1 MFVDKVEV
9 TVVAGDG
16 GDGKV
21 SFRHEKFIDRGGPDG
36 GDGGNGGSIFVV
48 ASNSENTLARFRHD
62 KLVAAEAGSPGNE
75 RRKHGKKGED
85 MIVKVPVG
93 TVVTRDGE
101 VLADLIKVD
110 QQVLIAKGGKGG
122 FGNAHFVSSI
132 RQAPRVAEKGEP
144 GESFP
149 AVFELKSIAD
159 VGIIG
164 LPNSGKS
171 TFLSVVSNAKPEIAN
186 YPFTTLIP
194 NLGVADIDKNNSLLL
209 ADIPGLIKGASEGK
223 GLGDEFLRHVE
234 RTKVLLHLIDAYEE
248 DVAGVYKTITTELAA
263 YSKELGKRPQ
273 LVVLTKIEG
282 LDGEIVADQ
291 IAKLSSLLP
300 KKTIVMAMSAQS
312 GESVK
317 EVLYELKKLVD
328 ASAKKTV
335 KIAGVNDQIV
345 IRPDFEADAW
355 VVTKTDDGFIVTGQ
369 KIEKF
374 AVKTRFDN
382 DFSVGRILDI
392 FKKVGILREL
402 KRQGLKEGDRIQVG
416 KNNIGSFE
424 YYTTQH

>member
-1 MFVDKVEV
+1 MFVDKVIV
-9 TVVAGDG
+9 SIAAGDG

-75 RRKHGKKGED
+75 RKKHGKKGED
-85 MIVKVPVG
+85 MIVKVPIG
-93 TVVTRDGE
+93 TVVMRDDE
-101 VLADLIKVD
+101 MIADLTEID
-110 QQVLIAKGGKGG
+110 QKVLIAKGGKGG
-122 FGNAHFVSSI
+122 FGNAHFVSSV
-132 RQAPRVAEKGEP
+132 RQAPRVAETGEP
-144 GESFP
+144 GESFS

-209 ADIPGLIKGASEGK
+209 ADIPGLIEGASEGK

-248 DVAGVYKTITTELAA
+248 DVAGVYKTITSELAA

-273 LVVLTKIEG
+273 LVVLTKTEG
-282 LDGEIVADQ
+282 LDNEIVADQ
-291 IAKLSSLLP
+291 ISKLSVVLP
-300 KKTIVMAMSAQS
+300 KKAVVMAMSAQS
-312 GESVK
+312 GEGVK
-317 EVLYELKKLVD
+317 EVLYALKKLVD

-335 KIAGVNDQIV
+335 KKSKENNQII

-369 KIEKF
+369 KIEQF
-374 AVKTRFDN
+374 ARRTRFDN
-382 DFSVGRILDI
+382 YFSISRLLDI
-392 FKKVGILREL
+392 FKKTGILREL
-402 KRQGLKEGDRIQVG
+402 KRQGLKEGQRIQVG

-424 YYTTQH
+424 YIFT

>member
-9 TVVAGDG
+9 TVEAGDG

-36 GDGGNGGSIFVV
+36 GDGGDGGSIFVV

-62 KLVAAEAGSPGNE
+62 KRVAADLGKPGSE
-75 RRKHGKKGED
+75 RRKHGRSGED

-93 TVVTRDGE
+93 TVVSRGE
-101 VLADLIKVD
+101 EILADLTKVD

-122 FGNAHFVSSI
+122 FGNAHFVSST

-194 NLGVADIDKNNSLLL
+194 NLGVADIDKTNSLLL
-209 ADIPGLIKGASEGK
+209 ADIPGLIEGASQGK

-248 DVAGVYKTITTELAA
+248 DVVGAYKTITGELAA

-273 LVVLTKIEG
+273 LVVVTKIDG
-282 LDGEIVADQ
+282 LDSEMAADQ
-291 IAKLSSLLP
+291 MSKLNSVLP
-300 KKTIVMAMSAQS
+300 KKTVVMAMSAQS
-312 GESVK
+312 GEGVK
-317 EVLYELKKLVD
+317 QVLYELKKLVD
-328 ASAKKTV
+328 ESAKKTV
-335 KIAGVNDQIV
+335 KRIEKDDQIV

-355 VVTKTDDGFIVTGQ
+355 VVAKTDDGFLVTGQ

-382 DFSVGRILDI
+382 DFSIGRILDI

-402 KRQGLKEGDRIQVG
+402 KRQGLKDGDRIQVG
-416 KNNIGSFE
+416 KNNIGSFIF
-424 YYTTQH
+424 

>member
-9 TVVAGDG
+9 TVEAGDG

-36 GDGGNGGSIFVV
+36 GDGGDGGSIFVV

-62 KLVAAEAGSPGNE
+62 KRVSADAGMPGSE
-75 RRKHGKKGED
+75 RRKHGRSGED

-93 TVVTRDGE
+93 TVVARGDE
-101 VLADLIKVD
+101 VLADLTLVD

-122 FGNAHFVSSI
+122 FGNAHFVSST

-149 AVFELKSIAD
+149 AIFELKSIAD

-194 NLGVADIDKNNSLLL
+194 NLGVADIDKTNSLLL
-209 ADIPGLIKGASEGK
+209 ADIPGLIEGASQGK

-248 DVAGVYKTITTELAA
+248 DVAGAYKTVSGELAA
-263 YSKELGKRPQ
+263 YSKELGRRPQ
-273 LVVLTKIEG
+273 LVVVTKIEG
-282 LDGEIVADQ
+282 LDSEITADQ
-291 IAKLSSLLP
+291 MSKLTAVLP

-312 GESVK
+312 GEGVR
-317 EVLYELKKLVD
+317 EVLYALKRLVD
-328 ASAKKTV
+328 VSAKKV
-335 KIAGVNDQIV
+335 IKQAKENDQIV

-355 VVTKTDDGFIVTGQ
+355 IVTKTDDGFLVTGQ

-382 DFSVGRILDI
+382 DFSIGRILDI

-402 KRQGLKEGDRIQVG
+402 KRQGLKDGHRIQVG
-416 KNNIGSFE
+416 KNNIGSF
-424 YYTTQH
+424 TF

>member
-1 MFVDKVEV
+1 MFVDKVIV
-9 TVVAGDG
+9 SIAAGDG

-62 KLVAAEAGSPGNE
+62 KLVAAEAGNPGNE
-75 RRKHGKKGED
+75 RKKHGKKGED
-85 MIVKVPVG
+85 MIVKVPIG
-93 TVVTRDGE
+93 TVVTRDDE
-101 VLADLIKVD
+101 IIADLTEID
-110 QQVLIAKGGKGG
+110 QKVLIAKGGKGG
-122 FGNAHFVSSI
+122 FGNAHFVSSV
-132 RQAPRVAEKGEP
+132 RQAPRVAETGEP
-144 GESFP
+144 GETFS

-209 ADIPGLIKGASEGK
+209 ADIPGLIEGASEGK

-248 DVAGVYKTITTELAA
+248 NVAGVYKTITAELAA

-291 IAKLSSLLP
+291 ISKLTAILP
-300 KKTIVMAMSAQS
+300 KKAVIMAMSAQS
-312 GESVK
+312 GEGVK
-317 EVLYELKKLVD
+317 DVLYALKKLVD
-328 ASAKKTV
+328 TSAKKTV
-335 KIAGVNDQIV
+335 KKTKENNQII

-355 VVTKTDDGFIVTGQ
+355 VVTKTNDGFIITGQ
-369 KIEKF
+369 KIEQF
-374 AVKTRFDN
+374 ARRTRFDN
-382 DFSVGRILDI
+382 YFSTGRLLDI
-392 FKKVGILREL
+392 FKKVGIMREL
-402 KRQGLKEGDRIQVG
+402 KRQGLKEGQRIQVG

-424 YYTTQH
+424 YNIT

>member
-9 TVVAGDG
+9 TINAGDG

-36 GDGGNGGSIFVV
+36 GDGGDGGSIFVV

-62 KLVAAEAGSPGNE
+62 KRVAADAGKPGSE
-75 RRKHGKKGED
+75 RKKHGKSGEN

-93 TVVTRDGE
+93 TVVTRDDE
-101 VLADLIKVD
+101 VLADLTKVD

-122 FGNAHFVSSI
+122 FGNAHFVSST

-149 AVFELKSIAD
+149 AIFELKSIAD

-209 ADIPGLIKGASEGK
+209 ADIPGLIEGASEGK

-248 DVAGVYKTITTELAA
+248 DVVGAYKTITGELAA

-273 LVVLTKIEG
+273 LVVVTKIDG
-282 LDGEIVADQ
+282 LDSEMAADQ
-291 IAKLSSLLP
+291 MSKLSSVLP
-300 KKTIVMAMSAQS
+300 KKTTVMAMSAQS
-312 GESVK
+312 GEGVK
-317 EVLYELKKLVD
+317 QVLYELKKLVD
-328 ASAKKTV
+328 TSAKKAIKKV
-335 KIAGVNDQIV
+335 KESDQI
-345 IRPDFEADAW
+345 IIKPDFEADAW
-355 VVTKTDDGFIVTGQ
+355 VVTKTEDGFVVSGQ

-374 AVKTRFDN
+374 ALKTRFDN
-382 DFSVGRILDI
+382 DFSIGRILDI
-392 FKKVGILREL
+392 FKKLGILREL
-402 KRQGLKEGDRIQVG
+402 KRQGLKAGHRIHVG
-416 KNNIGSFE
+416 KKRIGSFI
-424 YYTTQH
+424 Y